1 MRATVTRSLLLGALL
16 AASGCGATA
25 DRFAL
30 TTPADPRAAPVPVSP
45 EEREILRHW
54 GEQLRVRDASGASRD
69 FQVPAFVSNGESGW
83 VELADRRQ
91 IENFNRNF
99 TCGAELLESWRRAD
113 GYVVGS
119 FRLVEQPGAN
129 QCGARTGRLRAIA
142 VQIEDHRIRRW
153 WDSRGPAVPES
164 VTARR
169 V

>member
-1 MRATVTRSLLLGALL
+1 MRAKITWSLLLPALL
-16 AASGCGATA
+16 AALGCGATP

-30 TTPADPRAAPVPVSP
+30 TTPADPRAVSTPVSV
-45 EEREILRHW
+45 EEQEILRHW

-69 FQVPAFVSNGESGW
+69 FEVPALVSNGESGW
-83 VELADRRQ
+83 VELADRKQ

-99 TCGAELLESWRRAD
+99 TCGAELLETWRRAD
-113 GYVVGS
+113 GFVVGS

-142 VQIEDHRIRRW
+142 VKIEGHRISRW
-153 WDSRGPAVPES
+153 LDSRGPALSEAVR
-164 VTARR
+164 ARR

>member
-1 MRATVTRSLLLGALL
+1 MRATITLSLLLGALVVG
-16 AASGCGATA
+16 AGCGA

-30 TTPADPRAAPVPVSP
+30 TTPPGPDTTASA

-54 GEQLRVRDASGASRD
+54 GEQLRVRDATGASRD
-69 FQVPAFVSNGESGW
+69 FEVPAFVSNGESGW
-83 VELADRRQ
+83 VELADRKQ

-99 TCGAELLESWRRAD
+99 TCGAELLETWRRAD